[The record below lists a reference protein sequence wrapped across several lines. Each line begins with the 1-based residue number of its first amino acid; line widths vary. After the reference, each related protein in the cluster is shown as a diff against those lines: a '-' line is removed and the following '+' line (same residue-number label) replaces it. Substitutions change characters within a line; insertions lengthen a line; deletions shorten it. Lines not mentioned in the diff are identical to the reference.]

1 MNRSRRHLLVA
12 SAGLVASFSGCLSS
26 VGDDTQSDTPESARG
41 ESNESVAS
49 RPTTTD
55 RTHPDTVRA
64 SATIRRD
71 DLEYVASNDTVRY
84 VAAWRTNR
92 SGETPTRKPIYETIP
107 FEEWAETECA
117 SAAARRVGEAI
128 DERLGGPHDG
138 VTTGV
143 TTEESERTVLVEH
156 QTLVDRD
163 GEVVSEPSVSY
174 RRVRRVAPERAIVE
188 VTFAGQTRECE
199 VPVTTRQAT
208 IRQQ

>member
-1 MNRSRRHLLVA
+1 MNRSRRHLLAA
-12 SAGLVASFSGCLSS
+12 SAGIVASLSGCLSS
-26 VGDDTQSDTPESARG
+26 VGGDAPSDAPKSDRG
-41 ESNESVAS
+41 ESSESVAS
-49 RPTTTD
+49 RRTTTAGAY
-55 RTHPDTVRA
+55 PDTVRA
-64 SATIRRD
+64 STTIRRD

-107 FEEWAETECA
+107 FEEWAEVECA

-138 VTTGV
+138 VATGV
-143 TTEESERTVLVEH
+143 TTEEGERTVLVEH

-174 RRVRRVAPERAIVE
+174 RRVRRVAPERAVVE
-188 VTFAGQTRECE
+188 VTFAGHTRECE